1 MARTR
6 IVIETPLT
14 AAQDLANLRMNGTGS
29 WRNVFSLMS
38 WLRGFAKGTRRGN
51 MLVKSGAVRATGAI
65 TSTGAST
72 AADTVTLCNVIL
84 TAVASGANPAVG
96 EWNVSGTV
104 ATQATS
110 IALAINTV
118 STLTGKV
125 TALASSGVVTVTAVV
140 PGLMGNGLQLSE
152 SADNLTITAFSGG
165 TDGTAYNLT
174 LGQVIA

>member
-1 MARTR
+1 MALTR

-65 TSTGAST
+65 TFTGRPV
-72 AADTVTLCNVIL
+72 ADETLTVCNVTL
-84 TAVASGANPAVG
+84 TAKDSGAN
-96 EWNVSGTV
+96 GTTQFNTSLTDSTT
-104 ATQATS
+104 ATNLAACINANTS
-110 IALAINTV
+110 
-118 STLTGKV
+118 LTGKV
-125 TALASSGVVTVTAVV
+125 TATALLGVVTITAVV
-140 PGLMGNGLQLSE
+140 PGLSGNGL
-152 SADNLTITAFSGG
+152 DLTENMTTTAKTAFAGG
-165 TDGTAYNLT
+165 TDGTAYSLT